1 MAEWIPPKTNWQAG
15 DIPGAGDFN
24 RSEGNAEYLK
34 EQTDGLKNG
43 SITAGKATNA
53 TNANDA
59 DTVDGYHAR
68 EIWTRVTPSNTTI
81 LSSTSHSNA
90 PTTAYSLAKQF
101 QVRYPGRYRISFTVT
116 GAAKVKITLD
126 DQTEGIEKEV
136 ATGSTTTLDLPHV
149 PWGGIITV
157 YVARQQSS
165 ISTSIY
171 NCYLR
176 GSITTSR
183 PANSILVG

>member
-1 MAEWIPPKTNWQAG
+1 MAWQNPKTNWVAG

-24 RSEGNAEYLK
+24 RIEGNTQYLK

-53 TNANDA
+53 TNANNA
-59 DTVDGYHAR
+59 DTVDGYHAS

-81 LSSTSHSNA
+81 LSSTSHSGA
-90 PTTAYSLAKQF
+90 PSTDYTIAKQF
-101 QVRYPGRYRISFTVT
+101 QVRYPGRYRISFDVAGT
-116 GAAKVKITLD
+116 AKVKITLD
-126 DQTEGIEKEV
+126 DQTQGIEMDP
-136 ATGSTTTLDLPHV
+136 APSTVTLDLPHV

-157 YVARQQSS
+157 YIARKQSS
-165 ISTSIY
+165 WSVSVY